1 MDTIKAFSRV
11 LLLCGCAVAGSGAL
25 HAETITRDAGVTVVR
40 GADDAATAAQ
50 RSVARGRS
58 GVAVFRGESA
68 ATADFEA
75 PAAFSAPAPRQ
86 VVGGQNLWV
95 YDADTGDA
103 TACSLRYDIYGNR
116 NVRCSDNNGN
126 SGY

>member
-50 RSVARGRS
+50 RNVSRARAGI
-58 GVAVFRGESA
+58 AVFRGEST
-68 ATADFEA
+68 ATAASEA
-75 PAAFSAPAPRQ
+75 PVALPAPAPRQ

-95 YDADTGDA
+95 YDAGTGEA

-116 NVRCSDNNGN
+116 NVRCSD
-126 SGY
+126 GY

>member
-11 LLLCGCAVAGSGAL
+11 LLLCGCAVAGAGAL

-68 ATADFEA
+68 TTEEFEA
-75 PAAFSAPAPRQ
+75 PPASYAPAPTL

-95 YDADTGDA
+95 YDAETGDA

-116 NVRCSDNNGN
+116 NVRCSNNNGN
-126 SGY
+126 GGY